1 MSIFATG
8 DERQRLILLHLL
20 DRVGIP
26 LTSEQIFSVFLEQDW
41 GDYFSLSIALD
52 DLRENGLLA
61 ANEKPAG
68 MSFQIT
74 AKGKK
79 TLALFLDKLP
89 HSLLDAI
96 EAYAAAH
103 KQRFLSEHQNLASFR
118 RIGNGE
124 YMVTCRIIEGERT
137 LLTVELNVVSS
148 DSARD
153 IARRWVDAAPG
164 IYADIVRTL
173 TK

>member
-8 DERQRLILLHLL
+8 DERQRLTLLHLL
-20 DRVGIP
+20 DSVGIS

-52 DLRENGLLA
+52 DLSENGLLA

-68 MSFQIT
+68 MSYLIT
-74 AKGKK
+74 DKGRK
-79 TLALFLDKLP
+79 TLNQFLNRLP
-89 HSLLDAI
+89 HSHLDAI
-96 EAYAAAH
+96 EKYAATH

-137 LLTVELNVVSS
+137 LLTVELNVVSA

-164 IYADIVRTL
+164 LYSDIVRTL
-173 TK
+173 AK